1 MHNQPIKKLQCIN
14 DTHFIYAS
22 QQAVSIAAPDPPEVE
37 VPAVHRSNDELA
49 SDRSCADEVG
59 LVVTSAASI
68 TCRSNVRIPSDS
80 SIIMLGDKGGYSLLK
95 QAYVILLVK
104 VANENKRILN

>member
-1 MHNQPIKKLQCIN
+1 MQCIYN
-14 DTHFIYAS
+14 THFIYAS
-22 QQAVSIAAPDPPEVE
+22 QQAVSIAVLPPTE

-68 TCRSNVRIPSDS
+68 TCRSNVPIPSDS
-80 SIIMLGDKGGYSLLK
+80 SIIMLGDKGGYSSKTSLH
-95 QAYVILLVK
+95 
-104 VANENKRILN
+104 